1 MGFRVMLREKGAKYS
16 WIQKWWWCM
25 LCCFA
30 ISLVYLHAMKGKQAA
45 LREISFRYHEMEKQ
59 LAAAME
65 EKEDLEL
72 RLASQNDPAWIEMV
86 LMREIGVV
94 PEGWMKVHF
103 QGS

>member
-1 MGFRVMLREKGAKYS
+1 MPKEKS
-16 WIQKWWWCM
+16 IRFFSIQKWWWCL
-25 LCCFA
+25 LCCFL
-30 ISLVYLHAMKGKQAA
+30 ISLAYLHAIKRKQAA
-45 LREISFRYHEMEKQ
+45 LEEISFRFRETEQQ
-59 LAAAME
+59 LSLAML

-72 RLASQNDPAWIEMV
+72 RLASQSDPAWIEMV